1 MYDQSPNGFPSW
13 RMPSPVELLLNIE
26 RRLGG
31 LERGQEMTLDAVKEG
46 SRKADHAH
54 ARITDIKGR
63 VERLERSASTTQ
75 PSGQPPT
82 GTAGLL
88 SGLTSLLTA
97 LAAVLPPLGTLAVLI
112 IWLVAALTAGLN
124 ADTVRGLIG
133 LTP

>member
-1 MYDQSPNGFPSW
+1 MFDQSPNGQHSW
-13 RMPSPVELLLNIE
+13 RMPSPGEILLRIE
-26 RRLGG
+26 SRLGG
-31 LERGQEMTLDAVKEG
+31 LETGQAMTLDAVKEG
-46 SRKADHAH
+46 SRKMDHAH
-54 ARITDIKGR
+54 ARITDLKGR
-63 VERLERSASTTQ
+63 VERLEQSASTTQ
-75 PSGQPPT
+75 PSGQPPM

-124 ADTVRGLIG
+124 AETVRGLIG